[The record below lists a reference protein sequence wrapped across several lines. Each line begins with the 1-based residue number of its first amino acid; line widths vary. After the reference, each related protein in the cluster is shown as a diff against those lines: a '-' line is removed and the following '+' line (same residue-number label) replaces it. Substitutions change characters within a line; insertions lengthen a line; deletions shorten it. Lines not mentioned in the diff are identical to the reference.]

1 MKNLAAVATG
11 NYKEFVQPEDTA
23 LQGCN
28 RSAALN
34 SNTAGRSGSIELL
47 WPATCG
53 FDRKAKNPRGF
64 GGLVP
69 QGNKQTNNEN
79 PAATTLSR
87 PRSFPIH
94 AEPVHCAL
102 QVCSG
107 YVKT

>member
-47 WPATCG
+47 WAAQFLFCKFVEPQTEGG
-53 FDRKAKNPRGF
+53 FWHSMLR
-64 GGLVP
+64 
-69 QGNKQTNNEN
+69 
-79 PAATTLSR
+79 
-87 PRSFPIH
+87 
-94 AEPVHCAL
+94 
-102 QVCSG
+102 
-107 YVKT
+107 